1 VIPNLINPNNIV
13 FEICPDSGQNTAMS
27 LKNLEFLNY
36 QAYGYE
42 ILTQAR

>member
-1 VIPNLINPNNIV
+1 LQGKPKHTTCQGTN
-13 FEICPDSGQNTAMS
+13 
-27 LKNLEFLNY
+27 